1 MSGQSVDILFEV
13 SPGET
18 RAAIVDADGN
28 LLELLVERIDRPEQE
43 GGIHLGRVTKVE
55 PSLGGA
61 FIALG
66 AGEDGFLRRSKGL
79 HEGQSIIVQ
88 VTRETSGMKGP
99 TVTDKPSMVGRY
111 LALTPSRSDTTYS
124 GRLGSG
130 RRRAEIEALE
140 DRLNEAAG
148 AGVAVRAS
156 AAYASDDEI
165 LAEAARLAKEWA
177 AIEAAASEN
186 RVPSVLAPPPG
197 LIARILRDREGGEV
211 VIDDPRVSRDIET
224 MVRDRMPDRRGT
236 IRRHDG
242 RRPLFEAQGIAEAVE
257 GVCDRIVTLP
267 RGARLI
273 IDPVEALT
281 AIDVD
286 SGAGGKRAADDAILR
301 TNLAVLPEVARQI
314 RLRNL
319 SGLIVIDFISMRR
332 KAIRAQF
339 MQSAR
344 RAFRHDPMQVDVMG
358 MTAAGLLELTRRR
371 GGAPLHDLLVRRAAA
386 SPVAATA
393 SCAALRAILRLTGPG
408 RPVIVAA
415 PTIIAALEGPLAAAR
430 AEVDRRMGQ
439 PIELRADALRRDW
452 EAILERNSG

>member
-1 MSGQSVDILFEV
+1 MSEQGVDILFEV

-28 LLELLVERIDRPEQE
+28 LLELLVERVDRPEQE

-61 FIALG
+61 FVALG
-66 AGEDGFLRRSKGL
+66 VGEDGFLRRSKGL
-79 HEGQSIIVQ
+79 HEGQAIIVQ
-88 VTRETSGMKGP
+88 VTREASGMKGP

-124 GRLGSG
+124 ARLGNG

-140 DRLNEAAG
+140 GRLIEAAG
-148 AGVAVRAS
+148 AGVAVRAA
-156 AAYASDDEI
+156 AAYASDDEM
-165 LAEAARLAKEWA
+165 LAEAARLSKEWA
-177 AIEAAASEN
+177 AIETAASEN
-186 RVPSVLAPPPG
+186 KAPSLLGPPPG
-197 LIARILRDREGGEV
+197 LIVRILRDREGGEV

-236 IRRHDG
+236 INRHDG
-242 RRPLFEAQGIAEAVE
+242 LTPLFEAQGVAEAVD

-286 SGAGGKRAADDAILR
+286 SGAGGKRTSDDAILR
-301 TNLAVLPEVARQI
+301 TNMAVLPEVARQI

-319 SGLIVIDFISMRR
+319 SGLIVIDFISMQR
-332 KAIRAQF
+332 KAVRAQF

-371 GGAPLHDLLVRRAAA
+371 SSAPLHDLLMRRESAVPTAA
-386 SPVAATA
+386 SS
-393 SCAALRAILRLTGPG
+393 SCAALRAVLRLTGPG

-415 PTIIAALEGPLAAAR
+415 PAIVAALEGAMANAR

-439 PIELRADALRRDW
+439 PVELRADGTRKGW
-452 EAILERNSG
+452 EAMLERKIG